1 MKKMKIIDFLR
12 MFDGCLP
19 VIVYVNEEEDPL
31 WEGRLFNT
39 PWWVADL
46 ELNYDNENGSN
57 PVDYRESFGKE
68 YNNNPGLVIFAQ
80 DRR

>member
-1 MKKMKIIDFLR
+1 MKKVKVMDFLK

-31 WEGRLFNT
+31 WDGSLFDM

-46 ELNYDNENGSN
+46 ELNFHNENGSN
-57 PVDYRESFGKE
+57 PVDYRDSFGEE
-68 YNNNPGLVIFAQ
+68 YDNKPGLVIFTKE
-80 DRR
+80 